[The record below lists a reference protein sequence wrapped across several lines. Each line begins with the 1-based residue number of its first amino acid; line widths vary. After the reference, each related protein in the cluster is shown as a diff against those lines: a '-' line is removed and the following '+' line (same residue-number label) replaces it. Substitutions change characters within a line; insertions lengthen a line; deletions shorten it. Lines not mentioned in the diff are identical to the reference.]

1 MSNACDTLSPRPPVL
16 TGPTSTISADDFLG
30 LENEHGE
37 GSIRS
42 NRNEV
47 MDLENGDGRGPSAE
61 RNEIS
66 VPSEAG
72 RCTTRYM
79 NHSDFYTERI
89 VVAIRNETDGRP
101 KLIQR
106 SKTPKNAHSTICAVG
121 MT

>member
-30 LENEHGE
+30 LENDHGE

-47 MDLENGDGRGPSAE
+47 VDLENGDGQGPSAE
-61 RNEIS
+61 RNETLHL
-66 VPSEAG
+66 PFGHRESE
-72 RCTTRYM
+72 
-79 NHSDFYTERI
+79 
-89 VVAIRNETDGRP
+89 GRP

-106 SKTPKNAHSTICAVG
+106 SKSPKIAIQQYVRLG
-121 MT
+121 